1 MKKEGGI
8 HGDNHLNRTY
18 RHIQM
23 PETVLAFDIGIR
35 NLAWCLA
42 SKEGTQYT
50 ILGWQNYDLLKGE
63 GQDVVK
69 EKEKCAYCSSKPGY
83 FHGEKTTCVR
93 HCPPGHPALR
103 DLSGDLL
110 KKIPTLPVCKKILAA
125 QKVSGSATTKASA
138 ETLLATVASLPIL
151 RKKVTKALDTE
162 LVLLHDAIRKFVTD
176 HHALFKKATHILL
189 ENQPVLKNPT
199 MKSVQIL
206 LFATLRDLLQPS
218 PPQVKLV
225 HAGKKVSVEA
235 KGDAG
240 YKDRKA
246 ASEAR
251 VRELLAKTAEKEKWL
266 SFFNGHVKKNDLA
279 DAFCM
284 CVDKLG

>member
-1 MKKEGGI
+1 
-8 HGDNHLNRTY
+8 
-18 RHIQM
+18 M

-42 SKEGTQYT
+42 SKEGTTYT
-50 ILGWQNYDLLKGE
+50 ILGWQNYDLLRGE
-63 GQDVVK
+63 GQDAVK
-69 EKEKCAYCSSKPGY
+69 QKEKCAYCSAKPGY
-83 FHGEKTTCVR
+83 FHGETQTCVR
-93 HCPPGHPALR
+93 HCPAGFPALR
-103 DLSGDLL
+103 DASGVTL
-110 KKIPTLPVCKKILAA
+110 KKVPTLPVCKKLLAA
-125 QKVSGSATTKASA
+125 QKVAGSVTNKAAA
-138 ETLLATVASLPIL
+138 EKLLATVFSLPIV
-151 RKKVTKALDTE
+151 KQKVTKALDTE
-162 LVLLHDAIRKFVTD
+162 LTTLHDAIRKFVAD
-176 HHALFKKATHILL
+176 HALLFKKATQILL

-218 PPQVKLV
+218 PPAVKLV

-251 VRELLAKTAEKEKWL
+251 VRDLLGKTTEKEKWTT
-266 SFFNGHVKKNDLA
+266 FFNGHTKKNDLA

>member
-1 MKKEGGI
+1 
-8 HGDNHLNRTY
+8 
-18 RHIQM
+18 M
-23 PETVLAFDIGIR
+23 PDTILAFDIGIR

-42 SKEGTQYT
+42 SKEGTTYT

-63 GQDVVK
+63 GQDVVT

-83 FHGEKTTCVR
+83 FHAEKKTCVR
-93 HCPPGHPALR
+93 HCPTGFPAFR
-103 DLSGDLL
+103 DLSGELV
-110 KKIPTLPVCKKILAA
+110 KKVPTLPICKKILLA
-125 QKVSGSATTKASA
+125 QKVAGSANSKASA
-138 ETLLATVASLPIL
+138 EALLSTIYSLPIV
-151 RKKVTKALDTE
+151 RQKVTKALDTE
-162 LVLLHDAIRKFVTD
+162 LVTLHDAIRKFITD
-176 HHALFKKATHILL
+176 HMSLFKKATHILL

-199 MKSVQIL
+199 MKTVQIL
-206 LFATLRDLLQPS
+206 LYASLRDLLQPS
-218 PPQVKLV
+218 PPKVSLV
-225 HAGKKVSVEA
+225 HAGKKVTVDA

-251 VRELLAKTAEKEKWL
+251 VRELLLKTAEKEKWL
-266 SFFNGHVKKNDLA
+266 AFFNGHVKKNDLA

>member
-1 MKKEGGI
+1 
-8 HGDNHLNRTY
+8 
-18 RHIQM
+18 M

-83 FHGEKTTCVR
+83 IHGGKQTCVR
-93 HCPPGHPALR
+93 HCAVGFPALR
-103 DLSGDLL
+103 DLSGELL
-110 KKIPTLPVCKKILAA
+110 KKVPTVPVCKKLLVA
-125 QKVSGSATTKASA
+125 QKVSGSVGSKAAA
-138 ETLLATVASLPIL
+138 ETLLATVFSLPIV
-151 RKKVTKALDTE
+151 RQKVTKALDTE
-162 LVLLHDAIRKFVTD
+162 LTTLHDAIRKFITD
-176 HHALFKKATHILL
+176 HSALFKKATTILL

-206 LFATLRDLLQPS
+206 LFASLRDLLQPS
-218 PPQVKLV
+218 PPVVKLV

-251 VRELLAKTAEKEKWL
+251 VRELLVKTAEKEKWL
-266 SFFNGHVKKNDLA
+266 GFFNSHVKKNDLA

>member
-1 MKKEGGI
+1 
-8 HGDNHLNRTY
+8 
-18 RHIQM
+18 M

-42 SKEGTQYT
+42 SKEGSTYT

-69 EKEKCAYCSSKPGY
+69 EKEKCAYCSAKPGY
-83 FHGEKTTCVR
+83 THADKQTCVR
-93 HCPPGHPALR
+93 HCPSGFPALR
-103 DLSGDLL
+103 DLSGELL
-110 KKIPTLPVCKKILAA
+110 KKIPTLPICKKILAA
-125 QKVSGSATTKASA
+125 QKIAGSAGSKAAA
-138 ETLLATVASLPIL
+138 ETLLRTAFSLPIV
-151 RKKVTKALDTE
+151 KQKVTKALDTE
-162 LVLLHDAIRKFVTD
+162 LTTLHDAIRKFVGD
-176 HHALFKKATHILL
+176 NSMLFKKATQILL

-218 PPQVKLV
+218 PPTLKLV

-251 VRELLAKTAEKEKWL
+251 VRELLGKTAEKEKWTP
-266 SFFNGHVKKNDLA
+266 FFNGHTKKNDLA